1 MTSTRAP
8 PGDAANFASH
18 VTSVAGSACASAM

>member
-8 PGDAANFASH
+8 PGDAANFEPH
-18 VTSVAGSACASAM
+18 VSSVAGSASASAM